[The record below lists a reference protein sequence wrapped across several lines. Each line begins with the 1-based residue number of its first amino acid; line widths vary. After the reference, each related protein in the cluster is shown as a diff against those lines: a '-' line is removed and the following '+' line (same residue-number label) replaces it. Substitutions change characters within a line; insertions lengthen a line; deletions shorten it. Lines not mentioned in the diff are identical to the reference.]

1 MLLFFHGRES
11 SPRGSKATWLAR
23 TRGAVTPQLTT
34 TTVAAALPEARA
46 ALDAHRPALVVASSF
61 GGAVAVALLQEG
73 RIRVPVVLIA
83 PAAAKLG
90 VRNELPEGAQVVIL
104 HGDGDDVVPLADSVA
119 LAGTGGPG
127 VSLRVVSGGDHRLN
141 QILRDGTLDAVLT
154 ELGAP
159 AR

>member
-1 MLLFFHGRES
+1 
-11 SPRGSKATWLAR
+11 
-23 TRGAVTPQLTT
+23 
-34 TTVAAALPEARA
+34 
-46 ALDAHRPALVVASSF
+46 
-61 GGAVAVALLQEG
+61 
-73 RIRVPVVLIA
+73 
-83 PAAAKLG
+83 